1 MCKLFAIS
9 SDAPTD
15 VRFSL
20 EQQRK
25 GHFSG
30 VVALAK
36 RDRMLIEEA
45 HGMQDREHE
54 VPNSLNTRFRL
65 GSMNKMF
72 TGVAMLQLVQAGRVK
87 LDAPL
92 GTYLPDYP
100 DPATTAI
107 GSAGSATTAAHRV

>member
-1 MCKLFAIS
+1 MCELFAIS
-9 SDAPTD
+9 SDASTE

-25 GHFSG
+25 GHCSG

-36 RDRMLIEEA
+36 RDRMLIEGA
-45 HGMQDREHE
+45 HGLQDREHE
-54 VPNSLNTRFRL
+54 VPDSLDTRFRL

-72 TGVAMLQLVQAGRVK
+72 TGVAMLQLVQAGPVK

-92 GTYLPDYP
+92 GM
-100 DPATTAI
+100 
-107 GSAGSATTAAHRV
+107 